1 VDGTTEALGADNAAT
16 QAMPNHGRP
25 PSRIP
30 QMRIEVWDWQRFR
43 RRAILREA
51 ARNQGQVELAEDLLQ
66 GRLVA
71 VKAMPTSWVCES
83 PAAFKAAHPEE
94 NELPWCDIAA
104 TFHLSCIA
112 RLSCVCTFVGIFQR
126 NTVVAAPDAAIGS
139 SGESPRSAAGT
150 PTEKDEKCLV
160 LSYCA
165 GGDLFS
171 WLERSL
177 AAGCNG
183 TCRETLARPLLHRLF
198 QAVSDV
204 HAQGVAHGDLSLENI
219 LLFDN
224 QDVAVCL
231 IDFGASTGSRAS
243 GVRGK
248 PSYQAPEMHTDLE
261 YDAFLADA
269 FSLGVLVFSL
279 VVGDY
284 PWLST
289 KPHRCSKYMFFTQR
303 GMVSYLSRRKVR
315 NGGGDIITLAALLS
329 PEITAILEGLL
340 CVDPLHRLSVD
351 AALQSS
357 WFPQLGQ
364 ASSGGSARVS
374 DAEVP
379 S

>member
-1 VDGTTEALGADNAAT
+1 
-16 QAMPNHGRP
+16 MPDCGCTP
-25 PSRIP
+25 LQIP

-43 RRAILREA
+43 LRAILRQA
-51 ARNQGQVELAEDLLQ
+51 ARNNVQVELAEDLIH

-94 NELPWCDIAA
+94 IELPWCDIAA

-126 NTVVAAPDAAIGS
+126 NTVVVAPPDAAMGS
-139 SGESPRSAAGT
+139 TGESPRSAAGA

-183 TCRETLARPLLHRLF
+183 TCRETPARPLLHRLL

-204 HAQGVAHGDLSLENI
+204 HAQGVAHGDLSLENV
-219 LLFDN
+219 LLFND
-224 QDVAVCL
+224 QDTAVCL

-248 PSYQAPEMHTDLE
+248 PSYQAPEMHTGLE

-289 KPHRCSKYMFFTQR
+289 KPHRCSKYKFFTQK
-303 GMVSYLSRRKVR
+303 GLVSYLSRRKVR
-315 NGGGDIITLAALLS
+315 NSGGEIITLAALLS

-340 CVDPLHRLSVD
+340 CVDPLHRLSVG
-351 AALQSS
+351 AALQSP
-357 WFPQLGQ
+357 WFPQPSQL
-364 ASSGGSARVS
+364 SSGGSALAAG
-374 DAEVP
+374 AEL
-379 S
+379 SS